1 MHSRLV
7 GSLGTTEELADIFSD
22 HSVLAALLRF
32 ESALASAQARCG
44 IIPERV
50 AGAISRAAVP
60 EAFDANA
67 IARQARASASL
78 AVPLVEML
86 SARVT
91 TMDEVAGRF
100 VHWGATSQDAVD
112 TAMNLLLGR
121 AHTILAQDQERLAT
135 SLRDLSEGHAETI
148 MLGRTLLQPA
158 PPITFGYKVAG
169 WYGATQRSWRRL
181 NASFN
186 EAVTLQFGG
195 AVGTLAAYGE
205 KGMALAPELGKEL
218 NLRVPAAPSHTH
230 RDQLAALIT
239 NCGIYT
245 AALGKVARD
254 LSLLMQH
261 EVGEVSET
269 GGASS
274 AMPNKR
280 NPAGS
285 AVALAAATR
294 IPGLVAAFLAGMI
307 DEHER
312 AVGGWQ
318 AEWRTVTE
326 VVETTGSALAA
337 ITDVVSGLIV
347 CPDRMRANLEAT
359 CGTVFAEKARM
370 LLQPKMGREGSKQLL
385 SSATRKAVEKKRP
398 FREVLEERSEIGTL
412 LTPDQ
417 LNSIDRPEDY
427 LGMAEYF
434 RRKLLEE

>member
-22 HSVLAALLRF
+22 RSVLAALLRF
-32 ESALASAQARCG
+32 ESALACAQARLG
-44 IIPERV
+44 IIPECV
-50 AGAISRAAVP
+50 AGTISRAAVP

-67 IARQARASASL
+67 IFRQARVSASV

-91 TMDEVAGRF
+91 AMDEVAGRF

-112 TAMNLLLGR
+112 TATSLLLGR
-121 AHTILAQDQERLAT
+121 ARTILARDQERLAR
-135 SLRDLSEGHAETI
+135 SLRDLSEEHGETI

-169 WYGATQRSWRRL
+169 WYGGIQRSWRRL

-186 EAVTLQFGG
+186 QAVTLQFGG
-195 AVGTLAAYGE
+195 AVGTLAAYGD
-205 KGMALAPELGKEL
+205 KGMTLAAELGKEL
-218 NLRVPAAPSHTH
+218 NLLVPTAPSHAH
-230 RDQLAALIT
+230 RDRLAALVT
-239 NCGIYT
+239 DCGIYT

-254 LSLLMQH
+254 VSLLMQH

-269 GGASS
+269 GGGSS
-274 AMPNKR
+274 AMPHKL

-294 IPGLVAAFLAGMI
+294 MPGLVAAFLAGMI

-318 AEWRTVTE
+318 AGWPTIAE

-337 ITDVVSGLIV
+337 IADVISGLIV
-347 CPDRMRANLEAT
+347 CPDRMRVNLERT
-359 CGTVFAEKARM
+359 YGTIFAEKARM
-370 LLQPKMGREGSKQLL
+370 LLQPKMGREASTQLL
-385 SSATRKAVEKKRP
+385 SSAAREAVEKKRP

-412 LTPDQ
+412 LTTEQ

-427 LGMAEYF
+427 LGMAECF